1 MATHSGFTKDIVLDG
16 FEMINTALKGGG
28 TSGML
33 CCPTEFEASETILV
47 EHLHQT
53 ETTSCKAMRFNALQC
68 KCNAMQC
75 SDATHVLC
83 MEYKEK
89 PAVETW
95 PCRSAASWSCPC
107 ENRKE
112 SGEMKRR
119 LCSHGLLSIV
129 HTRDGDVRQIDDGKM
144 NFNWSV
150 CCLFAFLYTGWLPPC
165 SSLRIR
171 VP

>member
-1 MATHSGFTKDIVLDG
+1 
-16 FEMINTALKGGG
+16 
-28 TSGML
+28 ML

-47 EHLHQT
+47 EHFHQT

-75 SDATHVLC
+75 SDATHLLC

-95 PCRSAASWSCPC
+95 PGRSAVKENGGMYLGSCPC

-119 LCSHGLLSIV
+119 LCSHELLSV
-129 HTRDGDVRQIDDGKM
+129 LHRRDGDVRQIDDGKM
-144 NFNWSV
+144 DFI